1 VPAVDEG
8 RASGA
13 NNTIREVGGVFG
25 VAVLASVFAA
35 NGGYASPQAFVDGL
49 VPAIWVGVVAV
60 ALGALVAVAIPATR
74 RIAGRI
80 DVGRLPDL
88 DGGALVT
95 EPVRIRS

>member
-1 VPAVDEG
+1 
-8 RASGA
+8 
-13 NNTIREVGGVFG
+13 
-25 VAVLASVFAA
+25 
-35 NGGYASPQAFVDGL
+35 
-49 VPAIWVGVVAV
+49 
-60 ALGALVAVAIPATR
+60 VAVAIPATR